1 MSFLLIII
9 EITNYDQRQI
19 GNEHIYD
26 QSCGA
31 SRDPDLQSRD
41 FEVLHR
47 HTHYR
52 TTLGLQ
58 NPLSNEDWQLGSS
71 TSALINTSSYHVTNH
86 T

>member
-31 SRDPDLQSRD
+31 SRDPDLQSLD
-41 FEVLHR
+41 FEVL
-47 HTHYR
+47 
-52 TTLGLQ
+52 L
-58 NPLSNEDWQLGSS
+58 
-71 TSALINTSSYHVTNH
+71 LIIGHVTQLADCFRFAKYKV
-86 T
+86 TRVAVEK